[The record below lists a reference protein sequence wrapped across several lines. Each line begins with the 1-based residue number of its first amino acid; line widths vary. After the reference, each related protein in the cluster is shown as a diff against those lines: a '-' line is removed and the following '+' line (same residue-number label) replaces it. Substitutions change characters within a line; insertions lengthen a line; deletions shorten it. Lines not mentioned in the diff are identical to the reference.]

1 MEYKN
6 IDRYGEIRSLRAAG
20 DISGLRSVVARMSK
34 QLNQRLYRLEKKGV
48 SGSSYGYQ
56 MAQVF
61 TGKEKPRYSES
72 YNKLSNMDAGD
83 LYEIA
88 LDVNAKLYSGS
99 TTISGLRAM
108 EERRLNR
115 RAETLNEFGVDLSP
129 DELKQFFELGG
140 AEFLNSKYLDSVQI
154 LEDFVD
160 MTKNGNLTPKEF
172 LREFKR
178 YRQRLRDGNTI
189 GKVDIYG
196 NVSRNLMRRSA
207 RKTNRQKGR

>member
-1 MEYKN
+1 MEYRN
-6 IDRYGEIRSLRAAG
+6 IDRYGELRQLRRAG
-20 DISGLRSVVARMSK
+20 DKAGLRSAVAAMSK
-34 QLNQRLYRLEKKGV
+34 QLNQRFYRLEKKGIQ
-48 SGSSYGYQ
+48 GSSYGYS
-56 MAQVF
+56 MRQVF

-72 YNKLSNMDAGD
+72 YNKLVNMDAGD

-88 LDVNAKLYSGS
+88 LDVNRKLYSSS
-99 TTISGLRAM
+99 TTISGLYAM

-115 RAETLNEFGVDLSP
+115 RAETLNEYGVDLSP

-178 YRQRLRDGNTI
+178 YRQRLQDGNAI

-196 NVSRNLMRRSA
+196 NVSRNLLRRSA

>member
-20 DISGLRSVVARMSK
+20 DTSGLRAVVARMSK
-34 QLNQRLYRLEKKGV
+34 QLNQRLYRLEKKGI
-48 SGSSYGYQ
+48 SSSSYGYQ

-178 YRQRLRDGNTI
+178 YRQRLRDGDTI

>member
-20 DISGLRSVVARMSK
+20 DTSGLRAVVARMSK

-48 SGSSYGYQ
+48 SSSSYGYQ

-178 YRQRLRDGNTI
+178 YKQRLRDGNTI